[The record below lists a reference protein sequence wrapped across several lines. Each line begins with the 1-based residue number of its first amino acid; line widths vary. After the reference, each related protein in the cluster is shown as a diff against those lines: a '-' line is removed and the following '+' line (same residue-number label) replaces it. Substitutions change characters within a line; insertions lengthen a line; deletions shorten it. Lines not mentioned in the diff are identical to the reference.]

1 MLILKI
7 VYLLGMNIRGHAMI
21 VDSKLYTCL
30 LSLWSLLFYLQIVWI
45 QESSWYTKFWNLVFF
60 FLLVWIHHL
69 PPRLL
74 TMHEIRL
81 YLIVWLLI
89 LIFGFIFF
97 IFLCFYLY
105 FSFYSLGVH
114 LVCAHWVV
122 HLYSSNDLFV
132 LCIKLHVSP
141 IFMFVLYTY

>member
-7 VYLLGMNIRGHAMI
+7 VYLLGMTIRGHEMI

-60 FLLVWIHHL
+60 FFLPVWIHHL

-81 YLIVWLLI
+81 YFIVWLLI

-97 IFLCFYLY
+97 Y
-105 FSFYSLGVH
+105 FPMF
-114 LVCAHWVV
+114 
-122 HLYSSNDLFV
+122 LFV
-132 LCIKLHVSP
+132 FLILFFRSSFGVCTWSCASL
-141 IFMFVLYTY
+141 FF

>member
-60 FLLVWIHHL
+60 FFTYLNTSPTSKAINNAWNKALLNC
-69 PPRLL
+69 
-74 TMHEIRL
+74 
-81 YLIVWLLI
+81 LIVDFDFWFHFFYFPMFLFVFLI
-89 LIFGFIFF
+89 LFFRSSFGVCTLSCASLFF
-97 IFLCFYLY
+97 
-105 FSFYSLGVH
+105 
-114 LVCAHWVV
+114 
-122 HLYSSNDLFV
+122 
-132 LCIKLHVSP
+132 
-141 IFMFVLYTY
+141 